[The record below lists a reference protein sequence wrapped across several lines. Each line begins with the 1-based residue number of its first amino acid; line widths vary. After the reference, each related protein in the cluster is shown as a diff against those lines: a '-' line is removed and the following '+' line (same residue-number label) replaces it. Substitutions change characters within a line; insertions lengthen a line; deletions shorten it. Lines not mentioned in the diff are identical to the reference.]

1 MDIAKM
7 SMALANHQVRQD
19 ASLLMMKKAM
29 NVTEE
34 SHMQLLEMMQT
45 SVGADAPH
53 PTSGKSI
60 DIHV

>member
-19 ASLLMMKKAM
+19 ASMLMAKKVM
-29 NVTEE
+29 NIAEDGSE
-34 SHMQLLEMMQT
+34 QLLEMMNA
-45 SVGADAPH
+45 SVAQNAPH

-60 DIHV
+60 DLHV